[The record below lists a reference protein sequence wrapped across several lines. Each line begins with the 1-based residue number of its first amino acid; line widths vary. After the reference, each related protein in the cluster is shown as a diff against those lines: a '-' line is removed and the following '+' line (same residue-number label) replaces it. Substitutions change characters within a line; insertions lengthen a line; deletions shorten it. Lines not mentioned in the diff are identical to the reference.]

1 MANELLTSGRNLWGN
16 PSPSRNSHTG
26 KSGSRIKSNSNYH
39 TIISMVSWSSMLSW
53 SKSPTSS
60 LLRKRGWGW
69 GPTPWGKSG
78 GWVGSVRIWPAFSTQ
93 KGNMPTFRW
102 DPGPALFPQ
111 QHLPLIISCRGHPC
125 LHLGCDWPLC
135 QSLWTR
141 VSRISLP
148 PYRFLAIIP
157 RQIATHLSS
166 LWGKKFNISNQGGV

>member
-1 MANELLTSGRNLWGN
+1 
-16 PSPSRNSHTG
+16 
-26 KSGSRIKSNSNYH
+26 
-39 TIISMVSWSSMLSW
+39 MLSW
-53 SKSPTSS
+53 SKSPSSS

-111 QHLPLIISCRGHPC
+111 QDLPLIISCRGHPC

-148 PYRFLAIIP
+148 PYRFLAMIS
-157 RQIATHLSS
+157 RQIAAHLSLAPS
-166 LWGKKFNISNQGGV
+166 HRAKSSSFREVISNQVMHTLSGEYIYLISGNTFSRKYLKQGFLCRHSSQMIFLKIV